1 MSRQIIME
9 VNQVFL
15 QTVLTTTCSLQ
26 CPVSK
31 VTLTISF
38 RPLSI
43 FQHTSYVSHTNR
55 MWLSISVRPCHSLP
69 QARWTQRPNVSVNG
83 KGPLSII
90 NDFFILYAYRWPI
103 YVGFLLDQARDNL
116 FLWSVF
122 LMYAP
127 SAFPRIIHLA
137 RNYPTWTSEYSPSSD
152 MNQWTTGK
160 LMNQVRKTNKN
171 RSKDNWRRLK
181 EVNEFICFHVSC
193 PAIIR

>member
-1 MSRQIIME
+1 MSRQIMME

-26 CPVSK
+26 CPVPK

-116 FLWSVF
+116 LFVERFYDVCTERLFTDNSLSEKLPNMNIGIFSTVRYESMDNLMNLTLWS
-122 LMYAP
+122 LWTKWEKRIKIAP
-127 SAFPRIIHLA
+127 R
-137 RNYPTWTSEYSPSSD
+137 
-152 MNQWTTGK
+152 TTGEDS
-160 LMNQVRKTNKN
+160 RK
-171 RSKDNWRRLK
+171 
-181 EVNEFICFHVSC
+181 
-193 PAIIR
+193 

>member
-1 MSRQIIME
+1 MSRQIMME

-15 QTVLTTTCSLQ
+15 QTVLTPTCSLQ

-31 VTLTISF
+31 VTLIISF
-38 RPLSI
+38 CPLSI

-116 FLWSVF
+116 LCVERFSDVCTERLFTDNS
-122 LMYAP
+122 L
-127 SAFPRIIHLA
+127 
-137 RNYPTWTSEYSPSSD
+137 SEKLPN
-152 MNQWTTGK
+152 MNIGIFSI
-160 LMNQVRKTNKN
+160 VRYESMDN
-171 RSKDNWRRLK
+171 R
-181 EVNEFICFHVSC
+181 
-193 PAIIR
+193 